1 MSRVL
6 AGGLAALLMIAAGL
20 FWWQGWAAG
29 EQDVARPAIAAR
41 PAVVEDMPEGDANAV
56 GEEPPPMPASATPES
71 REQRRFARYDRNRD
85 GVILRNEMMASRV
98 KPFKQLDK
106 DGNNLLSFEEWA
118 VATGDRFAAAD
129 LDKNGRVTPAEFA
142 ATAPKPKPVAK
153 CRC

>member
-6 AGGLAALLMIAAGL
+6 DGGLAALLMIATGL
-20 FWWQGWAAG
+20 FWWQGRAAS
-29 EQDVARPAIAAR
+29 EQESRR
-41 PAVVEDMPEGDANAV
+41 PAVVPQTLVSEELPDGDDNAV
-56 GEEPPPMPASATPES
+56 GDPPPMPTSATPES
-71 REQRRFARYDRNRD
+71 REQRRFWRYDRNHD
-85 GVILRNEMMASRV
+85 GVILRNEMMSSRV
-98 KPFKQLDK
+98 KPFKQLDT

-142 ATAPKPKPVAK
+142 ATAPRPKPVPK

>member
-1 MSRVL
+1 
-6 AGGLAALLMIAAGL
+6 MIATGL
-20 FWWQGWAAG
+20 FWWQGRAAS
-29 EQDVARPAIAAR
+29 ERESARPVVA
-41 PAVVEDMPEGDANAV
+41 PQSAVLDDMPEGDGNAI
-56 GEEPPPMPASATPES
+56 GDPPPPMPASATPES
-71 REQRRFARYDRNRD
+71 REQRRFWRYDRNHD

-98 KPFKQLDK
+98 KPFKQLDT